1 MRSGPAS
8 LLKPALIAAL
18 SEVSASF
25 TGFAGDAICN
35 SIDEA
40 PFDRLP
46 QAARPMV
53 LTPAAAADRAKNRR
67 RLIGCDT

>member
-1 MRSGPAS
+1 

-18 SEVSASF
+18 SEVSANF

-35 SIDEA
+35 SIDDA

-46 QAARPMV
+46 HAAKPTV
-53 LTPAAAADRAKNRR
+53 LTPAADRAKNRR